1 MRSGLSF
8 LVPGNPSRDRFFDS
22 GVWISAF
29 HFGSTPLTALD
40 QAFLSDKLAICDPIL
55 REIRNVLVGKFQWEE
70 SEVRDVLDEYLSDAL
85 HVRVDGTLMR
95 VCRDPEDDM
104 VLEFTVNAQAQV
116 VVSGDNDLLAVEFFR
131 TIRIVTRRTY
141 LDYAQSQLKILIQ
154 GTRQGTEA

>member
-1 MRSGLSF
+1 MI
-8 LVPGNPSRDRFFDS
+8 VVFDL

-104 VLEFTVNAQAQV
+104 VLECTVNAQAQV
-116 VVSGDNDLLAVEFFR
+116 VVSGDNDLLAVEFLR